1 MITTIIHLTGGLGNQ
16 LFQIAA
22 ALSQSETGLCK
33 VETALG
39 KPRLSKSGNPEVF
52 SFELPNHLV
61 EFKVRSRFSNFISR
75 AIGYGVR
82 QSVYEK
88 RTKIQEM
95 HVLLASFGIR
105 MVLIFFSGV
114 FKSVYISSG
123 IGYSQKALEQRS
135 KYLIGYFQSHIFA
148 DKAASKLRSIT
159 VPEKGEQLKELT
171 LLSGEEKP
179 LVVHYRFGDYLTE
192 KNFGIP
198 NSDYY
203 SQGIQLLWNSGKYK
217 KIWVFSDDLQMARNV
232 LPSHL
237 TQFTRWISEVD
248 NSSAATLEAMR
259 HGRAYV
265 IANSTFSWWG
275 AFLSYEQSAPVVAPT
290 PWFQFGESPR
300 DILPSQW
307 IKIEAFDKAISK

>member
-1 MITTIIHLTGGLGNQ
+1 MTTTIIHLTGGLGNQ
-16 LFQIAA
+16 LFQVAA

-33 VETALG
+33 VETTLG
-39 KPRLSKSGNPEVF
+39 KPRLSNSGNPEVF
-52 SFELPNHLV
+52 SFELPNQLV
-61 EFKVRSRFSNFISR
+61 EFKIQSRFANFVSR

-82 QSVYEK
+82 QSVHEK
-88 RTKIQEM
+88 RTRIQKM
-95 HVLLASFGIR
+95 HTLLASFAIR
-105 MVLIFFSGV
+105 IVLVIFTGL

-123 IGYSQKALEQRS
+123 IGYSQKALEQRD
-135 KYLIGYFQSHIFA
+135 KYLIGYFQSHIFV
-148 DKAASKLRSIT
+148 DKVASNLRLIA
-159 VPEKGEQLKELT
+159 VPDKGEQLKELIF
-171 LLSGEEKP
+171 LSGEEVP

-198 NSDYY
+198 SSDYY
-203 SQGIQLLWNSGKYK
+203 SEGIQLLWNSGKYK
-217 KIWVFSDDLQMARNV
+217 KIWVFSDDLQMARSV

-237 TQFTRWISEVD
+237 NQFARWISEVD

-259 HGRAYV
+259 YGRAYV

-307 IKIEAFDKAISK
+307 IKLPAFDKAISK